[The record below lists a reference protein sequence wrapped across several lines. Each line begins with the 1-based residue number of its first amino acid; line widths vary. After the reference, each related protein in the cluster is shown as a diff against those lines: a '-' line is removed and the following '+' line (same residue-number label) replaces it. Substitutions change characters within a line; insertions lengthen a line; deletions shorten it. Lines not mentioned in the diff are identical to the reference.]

1 MPSKRKLDEPKDDL
15 LNLIK
20 KMKETEDQ
28 IIIPVNS
35 FTSKDKYEVSIK
47 KNDFK
52 TFSCTC
58 GNKFKIRKRNKCKHI
73 SFVKPIINIVK
84 QNNKYSNLQILENLE
99 I

>member
-1 MPSKRKLDEPKDDL
+1 MPSKRNRDEPKDDL

-35 FTSKDKYEVSIK
+35 FTSNDKYDVSIK

-58 GNKFKIRKRNKCKHI
+58 GNKFKISRDKCKHI
-73 SFVKPIINIVK
+73 SFVKPIINIVI
-84 QNNKYSNLQILENLE
+84 QNNKYSNLQTLENLE